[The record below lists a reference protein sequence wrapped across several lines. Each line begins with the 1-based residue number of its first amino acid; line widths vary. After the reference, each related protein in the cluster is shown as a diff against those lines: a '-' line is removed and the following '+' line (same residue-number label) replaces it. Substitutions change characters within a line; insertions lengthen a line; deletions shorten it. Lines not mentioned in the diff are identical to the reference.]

1 MYVIGAIPNHVDLSA
16 LAVIM
21 GCAILACLVGA
32 LVPSYLAV
40 RLRPVETL
48 HAGRM

>member
-1 MYVIGAIPNHVDLSA
+1 VIGAIPNQVDPSA

-21 GCAILACLVGA
+21 SGAILACLIGA

-48 HAGRM
+48 HAGRV